1 MSLCRRVKLELR
13 IRTIK
18 KILVGEFHR
27 GKQKRENTKSE
38 RDRVRRWCI
47 KTPKQKYRVNI
58 YLTCI
63 DFHMHLQLTYLIRIG
78 DIVNYLS
85 NKISHRCNLLKY
97 ISTTIFI
104 IDHTHLENICRKQRK
119 LWNGEGVKRE
129 TNIDRDSIP
138 LSTCQLQKYQ
148 LSTPTNVEIGIS
160 VIFLLLRKTLILG
173 FKICVS
179 HFSTNLI

>member
-18 KILVGEFHR
+18 KILVGEFHW
-27 GKQKRENTKSE
+27 GKQKRENSE

-63 DFHMHLQLTYLIRIG
+63 DFHMHLQFTYLIRRG

-85 NKISHRCNLLKY
+85 NKISLGCNLLKW

-138 LSTCQLQKYQ
+138 LSTCQLQKCQ
-148 LSTPTNVEIGIS
+148 LSTPPNVEIAIL
-160 VIFLLLRKTLILG
+160 VIFLLSRKL
-173 FKICVS
+173 
-179 HFSTNLI
+179 